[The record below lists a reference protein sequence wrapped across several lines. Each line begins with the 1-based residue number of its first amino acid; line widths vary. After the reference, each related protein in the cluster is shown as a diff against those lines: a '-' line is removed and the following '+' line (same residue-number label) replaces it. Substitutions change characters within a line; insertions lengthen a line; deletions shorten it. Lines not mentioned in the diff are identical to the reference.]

1 VKEYIQTNV
10 IPKVNEIA
18 ANKFLKAV
26 SDGFMSIMPVIIV
39 GAIFS
44 LFNSLSIAPYQ
55 TFIATIGL
63 KSILSIPNMVT
74 NDMLAVYAVFFIAFS
89 LAKQYDKD
97 AGVAGMIALF
107 TFLAITPISNTS
119 TIINNFVKTNEITLA
134 EGVKVPAA
142 NVFTFDYLGAKGLFV
157 AIIVALVSTIIY
169 NKLLEGGLAIKMP
182 NGVPPTI
189 TKSFAGLI
197 PGFVIIILFM
207 IINKTVTLLP
217 IAGIDGLHTLIYTL
231 IQKPLEAFIGNN
243 IFSFLFAI
251 LLAQILW
258 FFGVHGV
265 SAVILPIFY
274 PLWTSLTAANIEA
287 MNAGVS
293 LYELPNIINRSFFSV
308 YALCGGSGATLGLCI
323 YMALRAKS
331 KQYKTLG
338 KLAVLSNIC
347 GINEPIVF
355 ATPMVLN
362 PYMAIPWICTPL
374 IASVIGYVLTYL
386 KVVPRL
392 TTIVPLGT
400 PVLMSGV
407 LAGGAEGWRVALVQ
421 IAIIIISALIY
432 LPFFS
437 VIDKKSLMSELEAE
451 KEGGLN
457 TRY

>member
-1 VKEYIQTNV
+1 MKEYIQTNL
-10 IPKVNEIA
+10 IPKVNKIA
-18 ANKFLKAV
+18 ANKYLKAV
-26 SDGFMSIMPVIIV
+26 SDGFMTIMPVIIV

-44 LFNSLSIAPYQ
+44 LFNSLSIPAYQ
-55 TFIATIGL
+55 EFITNTGL
-63 KSILSIPNMVT
+63 KSILTIPNMVT

-89 LAKQYDKD
+89 LAKQFDKD
-97 AGVAGMIALF
+97 AGVAGMISLF

-119 TIINNFVKTNEITLA
+119 GIINNFLKANKVVLPD
-134 EGVKVPAA
+134 GVKAPAA

-157 AIIVALVSTIIY
+157 AIIVALISTVIY
-169 NKLLEGGLAIKMP
+169 NKLIDSGLAIKMP
-182 NGVPPTI
+182 KGVPPTI
-189 TKSFAGLI
+189 TKSFLGLI

-207 IINKTVTLLP
+207 LLNKATTLLP
-217 IAGIDGLHTLIYTL
+217 IQGIDGLHSLIYTL

-374 IASVIGYVLTYL
+374 IASVIGYILTYI

-400 PVLMSGV
+400 PVLMSGF
-407 LAGGAEGWRVALVQ
+407 LAGGVDGWRVALVQ
-421 IAIIIISALIY
+421 VLIIALSALIY

-437 VIDKKSLMSELEAE
+437 VIDKKSYLNELEAE
-451 KEGGLN
+451 NSEK
-457 TRY
+457 

>member
-1 VKEYIQTNV
+1 MNEYLQEKV
-10 IPKVNEIA
+10 IPKANQIA
-18 ANKFLKAV
+18 SNKYLKAV
-26 SDGFMSIMPVIIV
+26 SDGFMTIMPVIIV

-44 LFNSLSIAPYQ
+44 LLNSLSIPPYQ
-55 TFIATIGL
+55 AFITNIGL
-63 KSILSIPNMVT
+63 KSILAIPNMVT
-74 NDMLAVYAVFFIAFS
+74 NDMLAVYAVFFIAYS
-89 LAKQYDKD
+89 LAKQFDKD
-97 AGVAGMIALF
+97 PGVAGMISLF

-119 TIINNFVKTNEITLA
+119 GIINNFVKANKITLA

-157 AIIVALVSTIIY
+157 AIIVALVSTVIY
-169 NKLLEGGLAIKMP
+169 NKLIDGGLAIKMP
-182 NGVPPTI
+182 DGVPPTI
-189 TKSFAGLI
+189 TKSFLGLI
-197 PGFVIIILFM
+197 PGFAIIMLFM
-207 IINKTVTLLP
+207 LLNKAVTLLP
-217 IAGIDGLHTLIYTL
+217 IQGIDGIHTLIYTL

-274 PLWTSLTAANIEA
+274 PLWTSLTTANIDA

-323 YMALRAKS
+323 YMALKAKS
-331 KQYKTLG
+331 QQYKTLG
-338 KLAVLSNIC
+338 RLAVLSNFC
-347 GINEPIVF
+347 GINEPVVF

-374 IASVIGYVLTYL
+374 LASILGYVLTYIN
-386 KVVPRL
+386 VVPRL

-400 PVLMSGV
+400 PVLMSGF
-407 LAGGAEGWRVALVQ
+407 LAGGADGWRVTLVQ
-421 IAIIIISALIY
+421 IVIIAMSALIY
-432 LPFFS
+432 LPFFNL
-437 VIDKKSLMSELEAE
+437 IDKKSYMNELEVGNDSAQ
-451 KEGGLN
+451 
-457 TRY
+457 

>member
-1 VKEYIQTNV
+1 MKEYIQTNL
-10 IPKVNEIA
+10 IPKVNKIA
-18 ANKFLKAV
+18 ANKYLKAV
-26 SDGFMSIMPVIIV
+26 SDGFMTIMPVIIV

-44 LFNSLSIAPYQ
+44 LFNSLSIPAYQ
-55 TFIATIGL
+55 EFITNTGL
-63 KSILSIPNMVT
+63 KSILTIPNMVT

-89 LAKQYDKD
+89 LAKQFDKD
-97 AGVAGMIALF
+97 AGVAGMISLF

-119 TIINNFVKTNEITLA
+119 GIINNFLKANKVVLPD
-134 EGVKVPAA
+134 GVKAPAA

-157 AIIVALVSTIIY
+157 AIIVALISTVIY
-169 NKLLEGGLAIKMP
+169 NKLIDSGLAIKMP
-182 NGVPPTI
+182 KGVPPTI
-189 TKSFAGLI
+189 TKSFLGLI

-207 IINKTVTLLP
+207 LLNKAATLLP
-217 IAGIDGLHTLIYTL
+217 IQGIDGLHSLIYTL

-338 KLAVLSNIC
+338 KLSVLSNIC

-374 IASVIGYVLTYL
+374 IASVIGYILTYI

-400 PVLMSGV
+400 PVLMSGF
-407 LAGGAEGWRVALVQ
+407 LAGGVDGWRVALVQ
-421 IAIIIISALIY
+421 VLIIALSALIY

-437 VIDKKSLMSELEAE
+437 VIDKKSYLNELEAE
-451 KEGGLN
+451 NSEK
-457 TRY
+457 